1 MEHNRLYHDLAWL
14 WPFVSRPEEYASEAA
29 YWRGVVQQKLGPGR
43 HTLLELGAGGGHLLA
58 HLAPD
63 YDVTASDLSPAM
75 LRQARTLI
83 PGLRCVVGDMRT
95 LRLERAFDAVI
106 IHDAILYMTRAA
118 DLRAAFA
125 TAAAQLRPGGVL
137 LTSVEQYREI
147 FRDNVVEHATR
158 SDGATTVTYVEYRCQ
173 PDAAAAAVE
182 SRMVYFVRRGAG
194 IEVYQDRHVT
204 GLFPFQTW
212 VDAMAAAGFD
222 VEQYPYVTH
231 QDGREIPMLVGTRV
245 ADA

>member
-1 MEHNRLYHDLAWL
+1 MQHNRLYHDLAWL

-29 YWRGVVQQKLGPGR
+29 YWRAVLREKLGFG
-43 HTLLELGAGGGHLLA
+43 TYALLELGAGGGHLLA
-58 HLAPD
+58 HLATD
-63 YDVTASDLSPAM
+63 FAVTAADAAPAM

-83 PGLRCVVGDMRT
+83 PGLRCLAGDMRT
-95 LRLERAFDAVI
+95 LRLDHAFDAVI
-106 IHDAILYMTRAA
+106 IHDAILYMTTAA
-118 DLRAAFA
+118 DLHAAFA

-137 LTSVEQYREI
+137 LTSVEQYQET

-173 PDAAAAAVE
+173 PDAGAAVE
-182 SRMVYFVRRGAG
+182 SRMVYFVRRGAAL
-194 IEVYQDRHVT
+194 EVYHDRHVT

-222 VEQYPYVTH
+222 VERYPYVTH

-245 ADA
+245 EDA